1 MGTMSLIN
9 QVLKDIEKRR
19 GQTQY
24 ARQSDIAGMFAENS
38 RHSYKWFTVLSI
50 IFIAIAILGIASWWF
65 WLKHKKEVYSYQL
78 TPKQTVALVQWKKIS
93 TTPKPHYSVSVMTKV
108 KLPQTQDQIASIHYQ
123 KAMQAIDEGKYDD
136 ALQILKDIIKTVP
149 YYPLA
154 RQQLVILLIKQN
166 RIVEAQ
172 QWLAEGLKQMPDYV
186 PFVEL
191 NARILLMHHQ
201 VEQALEVLE
210 TVSPAITQYP
220 EYYVILADV
229 EQQLGNN
236 KVSASLYERL
246 LQYDSSNSYWWMG
259 LGINLERMGQRN
271 LAVTAYARALSTG
284 SLSFNLTNYIQRRLN
299 QLRGLS
305 S

>member
-201 VEQALEVLE
+201 V
-210 TVSPAITQYP
+210 
-220 EYYVILADV
+220 
-229 EQQLGNN
+229 
-236 KVSASLYERL
+236 
-246 LQYDSSNSYWWMG
+246 
-259 LGINLERMGQRN
+259 
-271 LAVTAYARALSTG
+271 
-284 SLSFNLTNYIQRRLN
+284 
-299 QLRGLS
+299 
-305 S
+305 